1 MQAIETTP
9 ETLQHVPQNLELK
22 VDNAHGRQ
30 GVGDAGD
37 AFDVR
42 EFKVSEGLN
51 ALFTIDLLVRSS
63 NAAIDFEATIGAP
76 ATFRISVNALLVA
89 TPSPTWTGVVS
100 NIEQVASEDKGL
112 STYRVRV
119 VPAFWF
125 LTQRTNCRVFQQMTD
140 LEVVV
145 AMLGEWGLAHASR
158 CEATYKTKKYR
169 VQYQE
174 TDFAF
179 VSRLLEDS
187 GITYSLEQQESGTV
201 IVLRDAPEAV
211 RPRATPLEHVSEISA
226 GPHLYATALRAERGL
241 RSGRTT
247 FADHDPRLPNQPLL
261 AQAASSTH
269 PVELRLE
276 SFAYRPGSF
285 KFGNAGPND
294 TPTADD
300 RGRTRTDLDEA
311 RGMAKRDA
319 ANRVARSQRF
329 SFKSNCLELRAGV
342 VLSLSN
348 HPLVE
353 KFKTL
358 LLTNVEYAGTSDSEV
373 HINVKAVS
381 GEAEFKPEQTT
392 PRPTIS
398 GVECATVV
406 GPEGETIHCDE
417 FGRVRVQFHWDRYG
431 KMDEFSSCWIPVNQ
445 PWAGEGFGMVNLPR
459 IGQEVLVSFLG
470 GNPEEPVIVGRIFT
484 NLQRPPF
491 PLPASKNESGF
502 RSKSVPETGGYNL
515 LRFVDTAGSELVEGR
530 AEKDMTTRINND
542 KTLSVGHDRRME
554 IENDDEERIAQNQTE
569 FVGKDKLMQVVENLV
584 SIVGKDRLL
593 KTLGNMLSHAKTHT
607 IIGDDNTNLAVGNS
621 FIYMDKDTIVLK
633 AKKILIDEH

>member
-1 MQAIETTP
+1 MQTNDPIRENLP
-9 ETLQHVPQNLELK
+9 HVPQNLELH
-22 VDNAHGRQ
+22 VESSDT
-30 GVGDAGD
+30 
-37 AFDVR
+37 FDVR
-42 EFKVSEGLN
+42 EFKVDEGLST
-51 ALFTIDLLVRSS
+51 LFSIELLVRSA
-63 NAAIDFEATIGAP
+63 NPAVDFEATIGAP
-76 ATFRISVNALLVA
+76 AMFRIGVNSLVA
-89 TPSPTWTGVVS
+89 SAPSPTWTGVVTH
-100 NIEQVASEDKGL
+100 IEQVASEDKGL
-112 STYRVRV
+112 STYRIRLA
-119 VPAFWF
+119 PSLWF

-140 LEVVV
+140 LEVVL
-145 AMLGEWGLAHASR
+145 AMLTEWGLPHESH

-187 GITYSLEQQESGTV
+187 GITYALEQRESGTV
-201 IVLRDAPEAV
+201 IALRDAPEAV
-211 RPRATPLEHVSEISA
+211 PPREAPLAHVAEVTA
-226 GPHLYATALRAERGL
+226 GPHLYATAFRAERAV
-241 RSGRTT
+241 RSGRIT
-247 FADHDPRLPNQPLL
+247 FADHDHRLPNEPLL
-261 AQAASSTH
+261 APASSSSH
-269 PVELRLE
+269 PIEVNLE

-285 KFGNAGPND
+285 KFGNAGTKD

-311 RGMAKRDA
+311 RKIAEREAEG
-319 ANRVARSQRF
+319 RVARSQRF
-329 SFKSNCLELRAGV
+329 SFLSNCLELRAGG
-342 VLSLSN
+342 VLNLAN
-348 HPLVE
+348 HPMAE
-353 KFKTL
+353 KVGRL
-358 LLTNVEYAGTSDSEV
+358 LLTQVEYSGTSGSEV
-373 HINVKAVS
+373 HVAVKAVGCEVS
-381 GEAEFKPEQTT
+381 FRPEKTT
-392 PRPTIS
+392 ARPTIS

-431 KMDEFSSCWIPVNQ
+431 KMDEMSSCWIPVNQ
-445 PWAGEGFGMVNLPR
+445 PWAGEGFGMINLPR

-491 PLPASKNESGF
+491 ALPAAKNESGF
-502 RSKSVPETGGYNL
+502 RSKSVPDTGGYNL

-554 IENDDEERIAQNQTE
+554 VENDDEERIGQNQRE

-584 SIVGKDRLL
+584 SIVGKERLL
-593 KTLGNMLSHAKTHT
+593 KTLGNMLSHAKTHK
-607 IIGDDNTNLAVGNS
+607 IIGDENTNLAVGNS
-621 FIYMDKDTIVLK
+621 FIYMDKDKIVLK